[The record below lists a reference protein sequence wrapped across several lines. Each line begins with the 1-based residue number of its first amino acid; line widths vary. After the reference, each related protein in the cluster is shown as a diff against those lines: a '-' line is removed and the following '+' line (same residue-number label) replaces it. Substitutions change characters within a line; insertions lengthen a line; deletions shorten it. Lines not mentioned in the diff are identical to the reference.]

1 MTARRCREHEWTT
14 RLQVSDTVVHRTCGI
29 CAAIEE
35 DVFVAQGHTVTIA
48 QGDFGGLVWQCT
60 CGSFGSTGSNNAR
73 AEILQHVDGAENVVV
88 EGGHTFRITVEIR
101 DSHAGVA
108 HGFQGV
114 PNPVEVR
121 AWSLAEAFGKAAELP
136 LDAWFYEGEDE

>member
-1 MTARRCREHEWTT
+1 MTARSCRPGEHEWTS
-14 RLQVSDTVVHRTCGI
+14 RLQVSDTVAHRTCGI

-48 QGDFGGLVWQCT
+48 RGDLGGLVWTCT
-60 CGSFGSTGSNNAR
+60 CNATGSTSAR
-73 AEILQHVDGAENVVV
+73 VDAFRHIEIAEDDVVV

-136 LDAWFYEGEDE
+136 LDAWFYEGDE